1 MDRHKLLINRLG
13 EDDYEQGKGG
23 EEGEDGLC

>member
-23 EEGEDGLC
+23 EEGDGLC